1 MPRALALP
9 VAIACIIGAAPM
21 AAARSPADQPR
32 STRTCYLTAAGDLQ
46 VCHAVAAEGVY
57 YQPSQQQIGYNTQIL
72 SLGNGRF
79 VTVLHSE
86 AEDNQ
91 HYLQAT
97 GHLRPGDSIKV
108 GVADDAARPDKVRVA
123 PDTLSFR
130 IWGSLENPA
139 SPLYYDYKDPRSA
152 AGGLS
157 GGANPMVVSGRRSE
171 GDPYFYMFF
180 LGVTSDGGHGT
191 AWRNVL
197 LEARTR
203 DFVAFDVL
211 ADTAADRTGWVPFR
225 PEGTPPAIVTDVAGH
240 PIVSNQAAPV
250 APEGSTD
257 RDHPPGSVTT
267 AGVFGSIAKAHG
279 RYYYFYTDQ
288 DAADPSRNHLYLR
301 TADDISADGR
311 WSEPTIV
318 MDVPPEILIRVA
330 RARHAD
336 RWALFYNCLRAVQPF
351 LSDICLQYSDSLQI
365 TGPHGIAALAL
376 FDKPFNGVSPFAL
389 GLRGGARSIWSG
401 GFLKAQHFY
410 MTDAD
415 GNLAAPPDAGPDVGG
430 LLTWLDLPISFAIF
444 GAPTYWAEWTVT
456 PTK

>member
-1 MPRALALP
+1 MPWVVAALA
-9 VAIACIIGAAPM
+9 AGIIGTPPQAVARAPT
-21 AAARSPADQPR
+21 DQFP
-32 STRTCYLTAAGDLQ
+32 STRTCYPTAASALQ
-46 VCHAVAAEGVY
+46 VCHAVSAEGVY
-57 YQPSQQQIGYNTQIL
+57 YRPSQQQIGYNTQII
-72 SLGNGRF
+72 SLGDGRF
-79 VTVLHSE
+79 ATVLHSE

-91 HYLQAT
+91 HYQQAT

-108 GVADDAARPDKVRVA
+108 GMADDAGRPDKVFAA
-123 PDTLSFR
+123 PDTLAFR
-130 IWGSLENPA
+130 IWGSLKNPA
-139 SPLYYDYKDPRSA
+139 SPLYYEYKDPRSA

-171 GDPYFYMFF
+171 GDAYFYMFF
-180 LGVTSDGGHGT
+180 LGVISDGGHGT

-203 DFVAFDVL
+203 DFAAFDVL
-211 ADTAADRTGWVPFR
+211 ARKGWVPFQA
-225 PEGTPPAIVTDVAGH
+225 EGTPPAIVTDVAGH

-257 RDHPPGSVTT
+257 RDHPPGSVST
-267 AGVFGSIAKAHG
+267 AGVFGSIAKVHG

-311 WSEPTIV
+311 WSEPTV
-318 MDVPPEILIRVA
+318 VLDVPPEILIRVTKA
-330 RARHAD
+330 RNAD

-351 LSDICLQYSDSLQI
+351 LSDICLQYSDTLDI
-365 TGPHGIAALAL
+365 AGPHGIAAMAL
-376 FDKPFNGVSPFAL
+376 FDKPYDGVSQFAL
-389 GLRGGARSIWSG
+389 GLRGAAHSIWSG
-401 GFLKAQHFY
+401 GFLKAQQFY

-415 GNLAAPPDAGPDVGG
+415 GNLAAPPDAAPDVGG

-456 PTK
+456 PAK